1 MTDHSLPERLNRAL
15 KENMLLH
22 TVIAM
27 FVVFA
32 IRVGFDVYN
41 GEEPSLI
48 EAIVSG
54 VFIGMIY
61 YGGMKYGSS

>member
-1 MTDHSLPERLNRAL
+1 MTETSILGRLNRTL
-15 KENMLLH
+15 KENLLLH
-22 TVIAM
+22 AVIAM
-27 FVVFA
+27 VVVFA

-48 EAIVSG
+48 EAVVSG
-54 VFIGMIY
+54 VFMGVIY